1 MIQKRTEEHEMVLK
15 QTFPNG
21 TQDWVCPICSR
32 RFILQWPPHYK
43 RVILEEG
50 DVNAMH
56 SGSMGIPG
64 GAQLKMDGAEIVK
77 ENHYE
82 DSQGRKMP
90 DDWLPLGLPEE
101 EYGQPYEYDD
111 PYLEVFSAWVDEN
124 L

>member
-1 MIQKRTEEHEMVLK
+1 MMPKRTENHEMILK
-15 QTFPNG
+15 ETFPNG
-21 TQDWVCPICSR
+21 TQDWVCPVCGR

-64 GAQLKMDGAEIVK
+64 GAQLKMDGAEIAK

-82 DSQGRKMP
+82 DSQGSEMP
-90 DDWLPLGLPEE
+90 DDWLPFGLPEE
-101 EYGQPYEYDD
+101 DPGLPYVGDD
-111 PYLEVFSAWVDEN
+111 RYLDVFAEWVVKY